1 VKSKDVFV
9 FHHDAFNR
17 ASARQ
22 VVYNDGRAVA
32 GGKLWDDVWQ
42 IPRLVENSK
51 ERITGFPTQ
60 LPLAL
65 VEPIIKGC
73 SDPGDL
79 VFDPFTGSG
88 TTAVA
93 AVLNGRKFLGTEIN
107 PKYADLAR
115 LRVRA
120 AIAGMSP

>member
-1 VKSKDVFV
+1 
-9 FHHDAFNR
+9 
-17 ASARQ
+17 
-22 VVYNDGRAVA
+22 
-32 GGKLWDDVWQ
+32 VWA
-42 IPRLVENSK
+42 IPRLVESAA

-65 VEPIIKGC
+65 VDPIIKGC

-93 AVLNGRKFLGTEIN
+93 AVLDGRKFLGTEIN
-107 PKYADLAR
+107 PKYAEIAR

-120 AIAGMSP
+120 AAAEGR